1 MSHPEFEPQPADPH
15 PTDPHDGVDPHGVDP
30 HGVDPR
36 GVDPH
41 WVEVDALAT
50 RAERLRREM
59 ARLHAE
65 RARVCADALD
75 LVASRVAQRAAGRV
89 AHRGQ
94 FGDDIPLRE
103 VTAELGAA
111 MRVGDQT
118 ARAWLSLGAA
128 LVHQYPNTLAALDR
142 GDIDERHASAIVD
155 GGTAI
160 VDDDLRAAYEQQVL
174 RAAETETAARLRH
187 IARAIAGRL
196 QSDLVDER
204 HGRAH
209 ERRRVRLY
217 ELEDGLSRL
226 VADLPA
232 ALGHAIFD
240 RVSELARE
248 ESTHDTD
255 TNTDADADERCLD
268 ERRADVLCDLLLAAT
283 PTGGDGL
290 DEIRGTVH
298 VTVPVLTLAGLDD
311 EPALLAGHGPIDADT
326 ARRIAA
332 AAPVWER
339 VLTHPHT
346 GEPLA
351 CDRYRPSAELRRYL
365 TARDERCRWV
375 GCRRPARQCDADHT
389 VAFADGGATAASNL
403 ALLCRRHHRLKHASP
418 WTVRHLGG
426 GRLEFTSPTGR
437 SYRNDAPPVVSFVSR
452 LDRWRAPYDLDDP
465 APF

>member
-1 MSHPEFEPQPADPH
+1 MSYPEFEPSRADEAR
-15 PTDPHDGVDPHGVDP
+15 DVR
-30 HGVDPR
+30 DPR
-36 GVDPH
+36 GVRDPH
-41 WVEVDALAT
+41 WAGLDELVT
-50 RAERLRREM
+50 RAEEIRREM

-65 RARVCADALD
+65 RAEVCAEALEM
-75 LVASRVAQRAAGRV
+75 VADRVAQRQAARV

-94 FGDDIPLRE
+94 LGDDIPLRE
-103 VTAELGAA
+103 MVAELGAA

-118 ARAWLSLGAA
+118 VRSWLAVGAA
-128 LVHQYPNTLAALDR
+128 LVHQYPNTLAALR
-142 GDIDERHASAIVD
+142 SGEIDERHASAIID
-155 GGTAI
+155 GGAAI
-160 VDDDLRAAYEQQVL
+160 VDDDLREQYEQQVL
-174 RAAETETAARLRH
+174 RAAETETAASLRG

-196 QSDLVDER
+196 QSDLVDDR
-204 HGRAH
+204 HRRAH

-240 RVSELARE
+240 RVSELARAVE
-248 ESTHDTD
+248 GVSDDSVGEAADDTPSD
-255 TNTDADADERCLD
+255 GDDRCLD
-268 ERRADVLCDLLLAAT
+268 ERRADVLCDLLLAAR
-283 PTGGDGL
+283 PTAHDGL

-365 TARDERCRWV
+365 TARDEHCRWV
-375 GCRRPARQCDADHT
+375 GCRRTARRCDADHT
-389 VAFADGGATAASNL
+389 VAFSDGGETSAANL
-403 ALLCRRHHRLKHASP
+403 SLLCRRHHRLKHASP
-418 WTVRHLGG
+418 WTVRHRGG
-426 GRLEFTSPTGR
+426 GGLEFTSPTGR
-437 SYRNDAPPVVSFVSR
+437 TYRNDAPPVVSFVSH
-452 LDRWRAPYDLDDP
+452 LDRWRAPYDPGDP